1 MHNKLLEL
9 LDTSGIHRE
18 TESFSTDPRSA
29 LEHLQ
34 VKSSFPSS
42 DLSVIYTELH
52 CVWKKAS
59 PYSLIGLNSAKMLTN
74 FRNYFTDDMLNMV
87 GLLTVTSLLIYCL
100 VRFNKMKIDQ
110 HIAEIILSEI
120 I

>member
-59 PYSLIGLNSAKMLTN
+59 PYSLIGLNSAN

-87 GLLTVTSLLIYCL
+87 GLLSVTSLLIYCL

-110 HIAEIILSEI
+110 HIAKLEEII
-120 I
+120 